1 MTNTN
6 ATPADKGLEGTVFE
20 DKGPAG
26 WLHTSDHKRIG
37 RMFITM
43 SLLFAGFALVLD
55 FLVRLD
61 LISDNDSPVLGFDS
75 FAQIFVLTREALVLL
90 VLIPLFLGLAIY
102 LVPLQIGAANV
113 AFPRAAA
120 ASFWGWLVSAGVLLG
135 AYVGNGGPYGGW
147 QNGVDLHLLALAGL
161 VLSLLAGAVT
171 VGTTVL
177 TMRSPGLFLDD
188 TPPFSWS
195 ALVTASMLTVTL
207 PVLLGQIT
215 ILYLDHRY
223 GEVFLDGNAGIWQ
236 RVDWV
241 YQTPQLFIYVVPV
254 LGVVAEIMLA
264 VARRR
269 VFEPLALYFTIGLVG
284 LFGFG
289 AWANF
294 GITTEGA
301 DIVDGAEGIVLV
313 ALYAGAAVGVATLL
327 GLLGFTVMQSRSQAR
342 KLARQQA
349 DAQTPDTSSAPA
361 NKPSKASTAVL
372 AALAAGQLLLLA
384 LVIGLLGAVADWL
397 NIAGRGVDGNAP
409 LRFTTFVTGQMSLLA
424 YGAGLLAALAA
435 LYWWAPKIWGTKL
448 LEPVGCLS
456 VIAVG
461 FGAFAAWLGPVL
473 SGAFA
478 EQPEFV
484 YHDPTLTTN
493 YQSLVDSTTASGF
506 TALGLVGVILIFAG
520 FALTVLNLLRS
531 LMLRSK
537 QAGTDQASPDQA
549 GTGLGSD
556 PWGALSPEWLLDS
569 PPLPG
574 HPETLPVLTTG
585 MPLLPSEPSP
595 DGEELSDAE
604 TAGATSQ

>member
-1 MTNTN
+1 M
-6 ATPADKGLEGTVFE
+6 LE
-20 DKGPAG
+20 DKGPVG

-37 RMFITM
+37 RMFITL
-43 SLLFAGFALVLD
+43 SLLFTGLALVLD

-75 FAQIFVLTREALVLL
+75 FAQVFVLTRESLVLL
-90 VLIPLFLGLAIY
+90 GLIPLFIGLAIY

-161 VLSLLAGAVT
+161 VLSLLAGAIT

-223 GEVFLDGNAGIWQ
+223 GEVFLGGNAGVWQ
-236 RVDWV
+236 RIDWV
-241 YQTPQLFIYVVPV
+241 YQTPQLFIFVVPV
-254 LGVVAEIMLA
+254 LGVIAEIMLA

-289 AWANF
+289 AWVNF

-313 ALYAGAAVGVATLL
+313 ALYAGAAVGVAALL
-327 GLLGFTVMQSRSQAR
+327 GLLGFTVLQSRSQAR
-342 KLARQQA
+342 KRDTRQA
-349 DAQTPDTSSAPA
+349 DQQTTSQTTSTADASAGKSS
-361 NKPSKASTAVL
+361 KPSTAVL
-372 AALAAGQLLLLA
+372 AALGAGSLLLFA
-384 LVIGLLGAVADWL
+384 IVIGLLGAVADWL

-409 LRFTTFVTGQMSLLA
+409 LRFTTFVTGQMSLLV
-424 YGAGLLAALAA
+424 YGAGGLGALAA
-435 LYWWAPKIWGTKL
+435 VHWWAPKIWGTKL
-448 LEPVGCLS
+448 LESVGCLS
-456 VIAVG
+456 ALAVG
-461 FGAFAAWLGPVL
+461 FGAVAAWLGPVL

-484 YHDPTLTTN
+484 YHDPALSTN
-493 YQSLVDSTTASGF
+493 YQSLVDSTSAGSF
-506 TALGLVGVILIFAG
+506 TVLGLIGVILVFAG
-520 FALTVLNLLRS
+520 LALTVLNLLRS
-531 LMLRSK
+531 TLTTGQTTS
-537 QAGTDQASPDQA
+537 TDNASDA
-549 GTGLGSD
+549 SASLVSD

-574 HPETLPVLTTG
+574 QSETLPVLTTG
-585 MPLLPSEPSP
+585 MPLLPSEKPVSEP
-595 DGEELSDAE
+595 DVQTVE
-604 TAGATSQ
+604 ATSQ